1 MGSHDTNYPTT
12 YQLNLNYGLIPNQN
26 ETSKRQFVLDIDLFN
41 FKSDFISS
49 NLITEFQIIN
59 DEIFNIFNW
68 SLLDSVKDSLN
79 N

>member
-1 MGSHDTNYPTT
+1 M
-12 YQLNLNYGLIPNQN
+12 
-26 ETSKRQFVLDIDLFN
+26 LDIDLFN